1 MPLEMRKHFNTFGFF
16 SSSLTEEETA
26 LYIDELM
33 IKRGLKAKKVAEAVR
48 KETGKMLYQA

>member
-1 MPLEMRKHFNTFGFF
+1 MPLEMRKHLNTFGIF